1 MVELLTDQFHGYQ
14 LVVSPDRIKRPRIRD
29 SADCPF
35 CPGRE
40 ADTPRT
46 RAQMPES
53 GAWQL
58 RSFENKYPVFSPED
72 TTYSG
77 YQEVIVESPDHE
89 QKPDRFSVEHFKAL
103 LQFMRQRMTAVRRI
117 SPGCHYVTWFKNE
130 GRLAGATIS
139 HAHSQIVRLNFLP
152 PGLESNYHRVHQ
164 AVLSGGG
171 CPFCNG
177 YRNEE
182 ALLENQAFKLIVN
195 PTGRLPFEMQILP
208 REHMAHFEETTTES
222 FDLLASL
229 LLAGLRALTT
239 MKAGMD
245 YNIILHNG
253 LYHKNWNFH
262 WHITIIP
269 RLTQFAGLELAT
281 GLNVMPIA
289 PKESFAVLKKYI
301 NEVKRVI

>member
-1 MVELLTDQFHGYQ
+1 MVEILTDQFHGYQ
-14 LVVSPDRIKRPRIRD
+14 LVVSPERIKRPRVQD
-29 SADCPF
+29 SGDCPF

-40 ADTPRT
+40 AETPRT
-46 RAQMPES
+46 RAQAPES

-72 TTYSG
+72 TPYSG
-77 YQEVIVESPDHE
+77 YQEVLVESPDHE
-89 QKPDRFSVEHFKAL
+89 QKPDRFSVEHIKTL
-103 LQFMRQRMTAVRRI
+103 LQFIRQRVTAVSREATD
-117 SPGCHYVTWFKNE
+117 CHYVTWFKNE
-130 GRLAGATIS
+130 GRLAGATIN

-152 PGLESNYHRVHQ
+152 PGLEKSYQRVHK
-164 AVLSGGG
+164 AVLSGKG
-171 CPFCNG
+171 CPFCNSH
-177 YRNEE
+177 RHEE
-182 ALLENQAFKLIVN
+182 ALIENSAFKLIVN

-208 REHMAHFEETTTES
+208 REHVPHYEKTKAES
-222 FDLLASL
+222 LELLAPVL
-229 LLAGLRALTT
+229 QAGLRALTA

-262 WHITIIP
+262 WHLTIIP
-269 RLTQFAGLELAT
+269 RLTQFAGLELAS
-281 GLNVMPIA
+281 GLHVMPIA